1 MCGCTPLKFNG
12 RFIFDTLPSRCSP
25 CDAARD
31 SVPVGISTGGVAE
44 RLRGDVAVFAAV
56 FANTV
61 TILMSEGLRL
71 YLFD

>member
-12 RFIFDTLPSRCSP
+12 RFIFDTLLSRCSP
-25 CDAARD
+25 RD
-31 SVPVGISTGGVAE
+31 FVPVGIWTGGVAE

-61 TILMSEGLRL
+61 TILMSEGVRL